1 MQLEIVSIMERE
13 TSPPPGGGG
22 GGVGANKRRLS
33 IEPDPESA
41 YKVSLP
47 SASAQDTNTD
57 PYFTDSSLT

>member
-1 MQLEIVSIMERE
+1 M
-13 TSPPPGGGG
+13 GGG